1 MIGRRLWLPCL
12 LDMNLC
18 GLCSM
23 YLWCMLNY
31 EVCGSNTCP
40 KGDVKEEKESLRDIV
55 SSVSLAEF

>member
-1 MIGRRLWLPCL
+1 
-12 LDMNLC
+12 
-18 GLCSM
+18 
-23 YLWCMLNY
+23 MLNY